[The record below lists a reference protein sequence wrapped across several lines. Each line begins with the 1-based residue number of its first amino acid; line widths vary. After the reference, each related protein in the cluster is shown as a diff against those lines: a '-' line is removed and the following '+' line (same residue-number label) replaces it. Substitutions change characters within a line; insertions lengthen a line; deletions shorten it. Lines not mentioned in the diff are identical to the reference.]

1 MATFNAIN
9 KMPGVFIQEIDVP
22 GPIAGV
28 STSIAAFIGPARTGP
43 ILEPVRVTN
52 FTQFANRF
60 GLPNADGN
68 LVPYFAEGG
77 VFAPHAVR
85 GFFDNGGQTCY
96 FVRVSRARRASRT
109 LNDRAV
115 APRPALVVRARTE
128 GAAGNAITVQ
138 VQDASIA
145 TGRAVVRAT
154 SNLTSALGT
163 LATFPTQA
171 DADRFSP
178 GDIVLLSEGATN
190 ERATVAGVS
199 ATTPTVTLTAPLA
212 NPYTAAGTMR
222 IADLA
227 PGQRTFR
234 LDDVMGIEAGSAL
247 QVTDGTTPEVG
258 VVQSVNSTVRLV
270 TLTNGLT
277 TPYPMAAADPAVT
290 AQTLEFTLTVAGGPG
305 GSRTVPNLSMDPR
318 HSRYVISTMAAAAT
332 DVDVLLPVPPSPTAP
347 PDNRPAVLAAT
358 ALQNGSDENIA
369 GIGPADYDNGLA
381 ALREVDEVS
390 IVAIPDQT
398 NATVQ
403 GSLIA
408 HCQAM
413 ADRFAILDPPV
424 SLGPTEIQA
433 HRGTLVSDRGYA
445 ALYYPRI
452 IVPNPLS
459 GEAGQPAT
467 LLVPPSG
474 HVAGVYARTDEEKG
488 VHKAP
493 ANERLDAVVDVER
506 IVTDVDHGLL
516 NETGVNVIR
525 FFRGRGHRVWGARTI
540 APQTR
545 TQWRYVNVRRLLLF
559 IEESIQE
566 GTEFAVFEPNNE
578 ALWETV
584 KRQVT
589 GFLTRV
595 WRSGALVGTQPDE
608 AFRVK
613 VDEELNPPE
622 TRALGQLIIEV
633 RVAPTTPAEFIVF
646 QIIQE
651 PGKKIIDE

>member
-28 STSIAAFIGPARTGP
+28 STSIAAFIGPTLAGP

-52 FTQFANRF
+52 YTQFANRF
-60 GLPNADGN
+60 GLPDANGN
-68 LVPYFAEGG
+68 LVPYFPAGG
-77 VFAPHAVR
+77 VFVPHAVR
-85 GFFDNGGQTCY
+85 GFFNNGGQTCY
-96 FVRVSRARRASRT
+96 FIRVSRARRAAAT
-109 LNDRAV
+109 LNDRATT
-115 APRPALVVRARTE
+115 AQPTLVVRARSE
-128 GAAGNAITVQ
+128 GVAGNNVTVE
-138 VQDASIA
+138 VQDASVA
-145 TGRAVVRAT
+145 SSRTVVRAT
-154 SNLTSALGT
+154 SALSSASGT
-163 LATFPTQA
+163 QAAFPTQA

-178 GDIVLLSEGATN
+178 GDVVVLTEGATT
-190 ERATVAGVS
+190 ERATVASVS
-199 ATTPTVTLTAPLA
+199 ATTPSATLAAPLA
-212 NPYTAAGTMR
+212 NAYTAAATMR

-227 PGQRTFR
+227 AGQRTLR
-234 LDDVMGIEAGSAL
+234 LDDVTGIEAGSFLAI
-247 QVTDGTTPEVG
+247 TDGTNDDGG
-258 VVQSVNSTVRLV
+258 VVQSVTSDVGLV
-270 TLTNGLT
+270 TLATGLT
-277 TPYPMAAADPAVT
+277 NAYPMAAADPPVT
-290 AQTLEFTLTVAGGPG
+290 ASTEEFTLVIADGLGGT
-305 GSRTVPNLSMDPR
+305 RTIPNLSMDPR
-318 HSRYVISTMAAAAT
+318 HSRYVISALAGADAG
-332 DVDVLLPVPPSPTAP
+332 VDVLLPVSPSTSPA
-347 PDNRPAVLAAT
+347 PDNRPAVIAAT
-358 ALQNGSDENIA
+358 NLQNGADENVA
-369 GIGPADYDNGLA
+369 GIGPADYDNALN

-390 IVAIPDQT
+390 IVAIPDQP

-424 SLGPTEIQA
+424 SLGPAEIQT
-433 HRGTLVSDRGYA
+433 HRNALVSDRGFA

-452 IVPNPLS
+452 VIPNPLAA
-459 GEAGQPAT
+459 EPGQPAT

-474 HVAGVYARTDEEKG
+474 HVAGVYARTDEDKG

-493 ANERLDAVVDVER
+493 ANERIDAVVDIER

-516 NETGVNVIR
+516 NESGVNVIR
-525 FFRGRGHRVWGARTI
+525 FFRGRGHRIWGARTI
-540 APQTR
+540 APAAR

-595 WRSGALVGTQPDE
+595 WRSGALVGTQPE
-608 AFRVK
+608 QAFRVK
-613 VDEELNPPE
+613 VDDELNPPE

>member
-28 STSIAAFIGPARTGP
+28 STSIAAFIGPARSGP

-52 FTQFANRF
+52 FTQFASRF
-60 GLPNADGN
+60 GLPDANGN
-68 LVPYFAEGG
+68 LVPYFPEGG
-77 VFAPHAVR
+77 VYVPHAVR
-85 GFFDNGGQTCY
+85 GFFNNGGQTCY
-96 FVRVSRARRASRT
+96 FVRVSRARRAALT
-109 LNDRAV
+109 LNDRAGTPL
-115 APRPALVVRARTE
+115 ATLSLRARTE
-128 GAAGNAITVQ
+128 GVAGNSLTAE
-138 VQDASIA
+138 VQDASLA
-145 TGRAVVRAT
+145 TGRTVVRGA
-154 SNLTSALGT
+154 SALTSASGT
-163 LATFPTQA
+163 QVVFPTQA
-171 DADRFSP
+171 DADRFRP
-178 GDIVLLSEGATN
+178 GDIVQLTEGAAT
-190 ERATVAGVS
+190 ERATIATVS
-199 ATTPTVTLTAPLA
+199 ATAPNATVTTPLA
-212 NPYTAAGTMR
+212 NAYTAAGSVR

-234 LDDVMGIEAGSAL
+234 LDDVTGIEAGSFLELDDATN
-247 QVTDGTTPEVG
+247 TDGG
-258 VVQSVNSTVRLV
+258 VVQAVNGSVGLI
-270 TLTNGLT
+270 TLAAGLAT
-277 TPYPMAAADPAVT
+277 GYAMGAADPAVT
-290 AQTLEFTLTVAGGPG
+290 ASTHEFTLVISDGAGGT
-305 GSRTVPNLSMDPR
+305 RTIPNLSMDPR
-318 HSRYVISTMAAAAT
+318 HSRYVISTMATANAP
-332 DVDVLLPVPPSPTAP
+332 VEVFLPVPPSTTPA
-347 PDNRPAVLAAT
+347 PDNRPAVIGAT
-358 ALQNGSDENIA
+358 ALQNGADENVA
-369 GIGPADYDNGLA
+369 GIGPTDYDNALSS
-381 ALREVDEVS
+381 LREVDEVS

-403 GSLIA
+403 GALIA

-413 ADRFAILDPPV
+413 ADRFAILDPPIN
-424 SLGPTEIQA
+424 LAPDAMQA
-433 HRGTLVSDRGYA
+433 HRAALVSDRGFA

-452 IVPNPLS
+452 IVANPLG
-459 GEAGQPAT
+459 GESGQPAT

-493 ANERLDAVVDVER
+493 ANERIDGVVDVER
-506 IVTDVDHGLL
+506 TVTDVDHGLL

-525 FFRGRGHRVWGARTI
+525 VFRGRGHRIWGARTI
-540 APQTR
+540 APATR

-595 WRSGALVGTQPDE
+595 WRSGALVGTQPEE

-613 VDEELNPPE
+613 VDDELNPPE
-622 TRALGQLIIEV
+622 TRALGQLIIEI